1 MNIHCIKEKRR
12 VHLFILSWLI
22 NIQMECFNTVESSS
36 IAGGID
42 MRLERIT
49 INKIKVSLSSDDLFD
64 RGISNEDIW
73 KDSNKWEQL
82 FHEMLDEASDEFGVD
97 FRGQVAVEVFSLQTQ
112 GMIMIITMEGEE
124 VDEEDFH
131 TDGFIEMQV
140 TVGGYEDFLFE
151 FNEFEDVI
159 QLSKRL
165 IAIDVS
171 DGILYTKD
179 GKYYLFFDYSL
190 SEMYEK
196 IACILSEYGNPS
208 LVSTHVLQEYG
219 SVLMEDK
226 AIEKI
231 NYFFK

>member
-1 MNIHCIKEKRR
+1 
-12 VHLFILSWLI
+12 
-22 NIQMECFNTVESSS
+22 
-36 IAGGID
+36 

-97 FRGQVAVEVFSLQTQ
+97 FHGQVAVEVFSLQTQ
-112 GMIMIITMEGEE
+112 GMIMIITMESEE
-124 VDEEDFH
+124 IDEEDFH

-151 FNEFEDVI
+151 FNDFEDVI

-179 GKYYLFFDYSL
+179 GKYYLFFDCSL